1 MKMKK
6 LKRERSACHFLSPL
20 ESANTNGKSLS
31 LSSYYSSC
39 TPMLKYPTADLPI
52 SWCVSGYNS
61 TKNKKYNFLLPQMGD
76 RPHRQLL
83 SQYFHQTKQFSTNE
97 ITLLIYTMTGIIAPL
112 DNVCALCTV
121 IILIIFANT
130 RQERNT
136 ISATDI
142 LRILNQSEQGTINSS
157 S

>member
-97 ITLLIYTMTGIIAPL
+97 ITLINLHHDRNNGTVGQ
-112 DNVCALCTV
+112 CLCTV
-121 IILIIFANT
+121 YCDYFRKYQTRTKHYFCDRHTENT
-130 RQERNT
+130 E
-136 ISATDI
+136 SK
-142 LRILNQSEQGTINSS
+142 
-157 S
+157 